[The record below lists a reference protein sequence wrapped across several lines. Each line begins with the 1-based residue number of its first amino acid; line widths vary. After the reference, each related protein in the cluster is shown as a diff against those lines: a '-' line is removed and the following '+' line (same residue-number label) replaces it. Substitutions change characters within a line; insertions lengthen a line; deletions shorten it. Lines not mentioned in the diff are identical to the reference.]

1 MSETDDAV
9 SPRVQCHRAVHN
21 EHDDNNVERTGVHN
35 VAAPTKCDPRTLT
48 LSERMWGF
56 SLADTL
62 PRVLTR
68 DGVTAVAGE
77 YARIGAFLASEFGMF
92 QQESQG
98 VVPDYIVRNRKAEY
112 LKDACDLIEL
122 RHGDNTIGVF
132 MGAPEDWSTYYVRI
146 FALRRSFQ
154 RPAMTRLFIRDC
166 LFDPLTEHGVERICA
181 DTSPANIAMSRLL
194 TELHFHVTGSQL
206 SDRWG
211 PLVRYTRFLSPACEA
226 EFRRKFG
233 GGAPADSPR
242 KIEET
247 QPP

>member
-9 SPRVQCHRAVHN
+9 SRRAQRN
-21 EHDDNNVERTGVHN
+21 CAAYNSCPEERTGVTELPSRN
-35 VAAPTKCDPRTLT
+35 PAALT
-48 LSERMWGF
+48 HTQRMWGF

-68 DGVTAVAGE
+68 DGITAVAGE
-77 YARIGAFLASEFGMF
+77 FARMGRFLASEFGMF
-92 QQESQG
+92 HEEALRSDAVAQ
-98 VVPDYIVRNRKAEY
+98 DYIVCNRKSEY
-112 LKDACDLIEL
+112 LRDACDLIEL
-122 RHGDNTIGVF
+122 RHADNTIGVL

-146 FALRRSFQ
+146 FALHRSFQ

-166 LFDPLTEHGVERICA
+166 LFDPLAEHGVERISA
-181 DTSPANIAMSRLL
+181 DTSPANIAMSRLF

-242 KIEET
+242 KSDKEAL
-247 QPP
+247 

>member
-9 SPRVQCHRAVHN
+9 SLS
-21 EHDDNNVERTGVHN
+21 T
-35 VAAPTKCDPRTLT
+35 TLT
-48 LSERMWGF
+48 RRSFALTHSQRMWGF
-56 SLADTL
+56 SLAETL

-68 DGVTAVAGE
+68 DGITAITGD
-77 YARIGAFLASEFGMF
+77 YSRMGRFLASEFGMF
-92 QQESQG
+92 YEESQG
-98 VVPDYIVRNRKAEY
+98 AVPDYIVRNRKSEY
-112 LKDACDLIEL
+112 LRDACDLIEL
-122 RHGDNTIGVF
+122 RHEDNTIGVL

-146 FALRRSFQ
+146 FALRRSYQ
-154 RPAMTRLFIRDC
+154 RPAMTRQFIRDC

-181 DTSPANIAMSRLL
+181 DTSPANIAMSRLF

-226 EFRRKFG
+226 EFLRKFG

-242 KIEET
+242 KTEEAL
-247 QPP
+247 

>member
-1 MSETDDAV
+1 MQRDLAAHDSCDEEHTGVAALPRRDAV
-9 SPRVQCHRAVHN
+9 PYS
-21 EHDDNNVERTGVHN
+21 T
-35 VAAPTKCDPRTLT
+35 
-48 LSERMWGF
+48 RMWGF

-68 DGVTAVAGE
+68 DGITAVAGD
-77 YARIGAFLASEFGMF
+77 YLRIGRFLATQFGMF
-92 QQESQG
+92 YEESQRTEG
-98 VVPDYIVRNRKAEY
+98 AVTDYIVRNRKSEY
-112 LKDACDLIEL
+112 LRDACDLIEL
-122 RHGDNTIGVF
+122 RHADNTVGVL

-146 FALRRSFQ
+146 FALHRSYQ

-166 LFDPLTEHGVERICA
+166 LFSPLIEHGVERISA
-181 DTSPANIAMSRLL
+181 DTSPANIAMSRLF

-242 KIEET
+242 SSEEEAL
-247 QPP
+247 